1 MQKERVFIFV
11 LVGLMLFSAVA
22 TALYFVAQDTPT
34 NDSAQDLA
42 NETQEQVCRTP
53 STDIADYQGNP
64 SDQWPVKL
72 DATNELKVT
81 DLKAGDGQVL
91 VLGQCISVHYRLA
104 LADGTP
110 VEGNDTFKVG
120 SGPIS
125 FEFVEGGLIKGWTEG
140 LVGMKVGGVRR
151 LVVPPQLGYA
161 ETAREGIPANSTLVF
176 DVELVKIEFDL
187 P

>member
-1 MQKERVFIFV
+1 MQKERIFIFV

-22 TALYFVAQDTPT
+22 TALYFVALDTPASDPIEEVASDT
-34 NDSAQDLA
+34 QQQTCRDASA
-42 NETQEQVCRTP
+42 
-53 STDIADYQGNP
+53 DIANYQGDP
-64 SDQWPVKL
+64 RGEWPVKV
-72 DATNELKVT
+72 DTTDELEVT
-81 DLKAGDGQVL
+81 DLKAGNGA
-91 VLGQCISVHYRLA
+91 VLGLDQCISVHYRLA

-125 FEFVEGGLIKGWTEG
+125 FEFVEGGLIKGWTQG
-140 LVGMKVGGVRR
+140 LVGMKVGGIRR

-161 ETAREGIPANSTLVF
+161 EAAREGIPANSTLVF